1 MRSVD
6 LNRFPLVK
14 LRTSKETALFHKN
27 ILSLKPALQEV
38 LDQDQTVLDTP
49 HLKMVTVST
58 RSRTHIPTGWFFYCS
73 SPKFD

>member
-14 LRTSKETALFHKN
+14 LRTSKETALFQEN
-27 ILSLKPALQEV
+27 IPSLKPALQEV

-58 RSRTHIPTGWFFYCS
+58 ISRTHIPTGWFFFTAQ
-73 SPKFD
+73 P